1 MRVTKPTPDDVVPEE
16 SRTRVRAVVG
26 LLVFLELTS
35 GFIQGGTTPLIPAI
49 RDTLGVSTGDAQWI
63 TAVQFLAAAV
73 SVPVFGRLGDKYGH
87 RLLLRVAVASIT
99 VGCVIVAL
107 APNLAVLLVGRVL
120 LGPLAALLPLEI
132 ALCRDRLSA
141 AANRKA
147 VGMLVA
153 SLALGSMI
161 GSFLSA
167 PLYHFLGDIR
177 FTLWAFAALA
187 AICTL
192 VTFVGVPESRERAAG
207 RMDWAG
213 AGMLSISLVLFLTAL
228 SRGSDWGWLQPG
240 ILGMVL
246 VALALFA
253 GWVRWELRHP
263 APLVDVRAVAGRRVA
278 PHLLTTFMLGA
289 IMLAAPV
296 VSITYLEAAPDE
308 NGYGFGLSA
317 LEIGIWG
324 GIPHLLAFIAAS
336 RSGAL
341 AERIGMRRLLLL
353 GLVLLTAG
361 HAGLLLAH
369 SSLYLFA
376 LAYSVAGA
384 GMGLAISGIPTVIVE
399 ASPTDRSASAVAVYS
414 NVKVIGGTL
423 AGGAFA
429 TLLGTMVASGSDI
442 PTLGAYLLVW
452 GVCMAGAAASLLVTW
467 ATPARK

>member
-1 MRVTKPTPDDVVPEE
+1 MSVTEATPDDVVPEE

-26 LLVFLELTS
+26 LLVFVELTS
-35 GFIQGGTTPLIPAI
+35 GFIQGGTTPLIPAM
-49 RDTLGVSTGDAQWI
+49 RDALGVSTGDAQWI

-73 SVPVFGRLGDKYGH
+73 SVPVFGRLGDRYGH
-87 RLLLRVAVASIT
+87 RRMLRVAVLCIT
-99 VGCVIVAL
+99 VGCVVVAL
-107 APNLAVLLVGRVL
+107 APNLGLLLLGRVL

-132 ALCRDRLSA
+132 GLCRDRLSTA
-141 AANRKA
+141 DNRKA

-161 GSFLSA
+161 GSFLSS
-167 PLYHFLGDIR
+167 PLHHLLGDVR
-177 FTLWAFAALA
+177 FTLWAFAVLA
-187 AICTL
+187 ALCAAVAYL
-192 VTFVGVPESRERAAG
+192 GVPESRERASG

-213 AGMLSISLVLFLTAL
+213 AGMLSVSLVLFLTAI

-240 ILGMVL
+240 TLGTIL

-278 PHLLTTFMLGA
+278 PHLLTTFMLGV

-308 NGYGFGLSA
+308 DGYGFGLSA

-324 GIPHLLAFIAAS
+324 GIPHILAFLAAS

-341 AERIGMRRLLLL
+341 AERIGMRRLLLI

-361 HAGLLLAH
+361 QAGLIAAH

-384 GMGLAISGIPTVIVE
+384 GMGLAISGLPTVIVE

-414 NVKVIGGTL
+414 NVKTIGGTI
-423 AGGAFA
+423 AGGLFA
-429 TLLGTMVASGSDI
+429 TLLGTLVTSGTDI
-442 PTLGAYLLVW
+442 PTLSAYLLVW
-452 GVCMAGAAASLLVTW
+452 GLCTAGAAAALLVTLI
-467 ATPARK
+467 TRPRE